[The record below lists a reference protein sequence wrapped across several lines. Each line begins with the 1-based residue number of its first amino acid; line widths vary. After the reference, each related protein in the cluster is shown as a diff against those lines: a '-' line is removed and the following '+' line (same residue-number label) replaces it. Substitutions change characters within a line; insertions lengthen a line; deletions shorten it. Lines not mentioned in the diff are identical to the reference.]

1 MTTYLHKIK
10 AQLYD
15 NVLTD
20 DPNDFVA
27 RVISEKSLNT
37 SDICESA
44 VERGG
49 ADVSAPAM
57 EHAVNLFLKEMAYR
71 LCDGFSVNTGWFNAQ
86 ANIKGVFNSPTE
98 HYNNE
103 KHNLSFA
110 FHQGALLRKKL
121 SEVEVSIT
129 GVAEPTLH
137 IAQVTDVRTGS
148 VNDQITPNLNLKI
161 AGSRLKIA
169 GEAAANGVYFL
180 LQDKDNP
187 TRTKVEANDM
197 VVNNPSELIVVTP
210 DLAPG
215 VYKLEVVTQYSTGGS
230 GKQFLKEPRIAL
242 FDRVLTVI

>member
-10 AQLYD
+10 ALLYD

-20 DPNDFVA
+20 DPNDFIA
-27 RVISEKSLNT
+27 RVISEKSLST

-49 ADVSAPAM
+49 ADVSAAAM

-86 ANIKGVFNSPTE
+86 PNIKGVYNSPAE
-98 HYNNE
+98 HYNPD
-103 KHNLSFA
+103 KHNLSFS
-110 FHQGALLRKKL
+110 FHQGSLLRKKL
-121 SEVEVSIT
+121 SEVEVSIM
-129 GVAEPTLH
+129 GVAEPSVH
-137 IAQVTDVRTGS
+137 IEQVVDAKTGS
-148 VNDQITPNLNLKI
+148 VNDEITPNRNLKI

-169 GEAAANGVYFL
+169 GEKADNGVYFI

-187 TRTKVEANDM
+187 TRVKVDEADI

-215 VYKLEVVTQYSTGGS
+215 GVYKLEVVTQYGS
-230 GKQFLKEPRIAL
+230 GGKHLLKEARTAQ
-242 FDRVLTVI
+242 FDRDLTAI